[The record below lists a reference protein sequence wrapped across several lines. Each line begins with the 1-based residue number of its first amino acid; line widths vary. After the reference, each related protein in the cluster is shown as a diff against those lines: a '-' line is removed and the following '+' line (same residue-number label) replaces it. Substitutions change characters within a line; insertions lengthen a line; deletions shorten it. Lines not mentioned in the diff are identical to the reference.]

1 MTGAPPTFRQK
12 TLFLLRELEDL
23 LRQRGALPADEICR
37 VLLRIPRIQPTVAER
52 IVGEIVSGDRRFLFV
67 PDGTIVLASSPRM
80 PPGPLRSASFTVVDL
95 ETTGG
100 SPEND
105 RILEVG
111 AVRIECGRIG
121 ESFASLINPGVPIPP
136 FVASMTGID
145 DGMVAAAPSFSAV
158 AESLS
163 GFIGETVFVAHNLPF
178 DLGFL
183 NRELERSSGFIL
195 SNPSLCTVRLGRL
208 LLPSLPDRRL
218 DTLADYYGFT
228 FAGRHR
234 ALGDAAVT
242 ARLLLKFIELLEER
256 GVEDLVGV
264 EAFLAGAAG
273 ETEERI
279 SDGRPRP
286 RLRPPGP
293 SSSGGS

>member
-12 TLFLLRELEDL
+12 TLLLLQELQEL
-23 LRQRGALPADEICR
+23 LQERGALPAEEICR
-37 VLLRIPRIQPTVAER
+37 VLLRVPRIQPAIAAR
-52 IVGEIVSGDRRFLFV
+52 IVGEIVSGDRRFRFV
-67 PDGTIVLASSPRM
+67 PDGSIVLASSPTM
-80 PPGPLRSASFTVVDL
+80 PSGPLRAASFTVVDL

-100 SPEND
+100 SHAID

-111 AVRIECGRIG
+111 AVRVENGRIG

-145 DGMVAAAPSFSAV
+145 DGMVAAAPSFAAV

-163 GFIGETVFVAHNLPF
+163 AFIGETVFVAHNLPF

-195 SNPSLCTVRLGRL
+195 SNPSLCTVRLGRR
-208 LLPSLPDRRL
+208 LLPNLPDRRL

-256 GVEDLVGV
+256 GVDDLVGV
-264 EAFLAGAAG
+264 EAFLAGGAG

-279 SDGRPRP
+279 SDGSPRPRP
-286 RLRPPGP
+286 RRPDP
-293 SSSGGS
+293 SSNGGS